1 MPMNVL
7 VTGNGFDIDLG
18 LKTRYS
24 DFVKSTQWKSL
35 LEEFNVSENGMFGFI
50 TQKATEM
57 ENWFN
62 LEDCLAEYVSKY
74 TESKTE
80 KDIKQDI
87 LFFKELKEKL
97 YMFIEYAWGED
108 GLNINKGSIAY
119 RVYNTGNFANVYT
132 FNFTYYDA
140 LDFKS
145 VPQRPLDVYLHGE
158 WGNVVI
164 GIGEDECTN
173 RQYSFLVKT
182 NSDDYPKTNVVKDLI
197 AADEI
202 IVFGFSFCDRD
213 SGIFRRL
220 LEECWKGN
228 SCNRERRITI
238 ITWDEMSI
246 NDIKMQFNR
255 WGFSFDVLNSLT
267 DFTFIA
273 AKQYYHNNPEYVRKV
288 DNLLERL
295 ISVH

>member
-1 MPMNVL
+1 MNVL

-35 LEEFNVSENGMFGFI
+35 LEEFNGTENGMFGFI
-50 TQKATEM
+50 SQKATEM
-57 ENWFN
+57 DNWFN
-62 LEDCLAEYVSKY
+62 LEDCLAEYVRKCTKSK
-74 TESKTE
+74 KE
-80 KDIKQDI
+80 KDIDQDI
-87 LFFKELKEKL
+87 QFFEELKSKL
-97 YMFIEYAWGED
+97 YMFIEYAWAED
-108 GLNINKGSIAY
+108 GLNIYKNSIAY
-119 RVYNTGNFANVYT
+119 RVYNTGNFAHVYT

-158 WGNVVI
+158 WGKVVI

-173 RQYSFLVKT
+173 RQYSFLIKT
-182 NSDDYPKTNVVKDLI
+182 NSDYYPKTNVVKDLI

-213 SGIFRRL
+213 AGIIKRL
-220 LEECWKGN
+220 LEECWKEIKGN
-228 SCNRERRITI
+228 IERRITI
-238 ITWDEMSI
+238 ITWDEISI

-273 AKQYYHNNPEYVRKV
+273 AKQYYHNNPAFVRKV

-295 ISVH
+295 STEHK